1 MFYYFIIN
9 PSSSSGK
16 HKTLWREIKKQLEN
30 EKIAYKVA
38 ATKKTGDAKR
48 LAREESL
55 QVSEQNP
62 CTIVAIGGDGTVN
75 EVVNGLM
82 LSPFLSFGYIPTGSG
97 NDLARGLGL
106 SKEPLEALD
115 FILHPKEKKAVRI
128 GQVVTK
134 NSEEEEGEKRR
145 FVISSGAGFDAAV
158 CHHSIQSK
166 TKNMLNFLRIGKLTY
181 LFTALKLLMKY
192 PYTKAELV
200 LDNQNRKEYQ
210 RGILFSAF
218 MNTRYE
224 GGGFLFCPDAE
235 PCDDFLDICL
245 VEKIPKLMILC
256 VLPTAFFGKH
266 VIFKKVVHIERCKK
280 AVLTMEEA
288 VPIHT
293 DGENAGVKKIVE
305 VSLEEQPL
313 NFIIR

>member
-16 HKTLWREIKKQLEN
+16 HKTLWREIKEQLEKEEIN
-30 EKIAYKVA
+30 YKIA

-48 LAREESL
+48 LAREASL
-55 QVSEQNP
+55 QVSETNP

-75 EVVNGLM
+75 EVVNGLI

-106 SKEPLEALD
+106 SKEPLEALA

-128 GQVVTK
+128 GKIVTK
-134 NSEEEEGEKRR
+134 DNEEEEGEKRR
-145 FVISSGAGFDAAV
+145 FIISSGAGFDAAV

-166 TKNMLNFLRIGKLTY
+166 IKNMLNFLHFGKLTY

-210 RGILFSAF
+210 RGILFSVF

-224 GGGFLFCPDAE
+224 GGGFLFCPEAE

-245 VEKIPKLMILC
+245 VEKLPKLMILC

-266 VIFKKVVHIERCKK
+266 VIFKKMVHIERCKK

-293 DGENAGVKKIVE
+293 DGEKAEVKKVVE

>member
-16 HKTLWREIKKQLEN
+16 HKTLWREIKEQLEKEEIN
-30 EKIAYKVA
+30 YKIA

-48 LAREESL
+48 LAREASL
-55 QVSEQNP
+55 QVSETNP

-75 EVVNGLM
+75 EVVNGLI

-106 SKEPLEALD
+106 SKEPLEALA

-128 GQVVTK
+128 GKIVTK
-134 NSEEEEGEKRR
+134 DNEEEEGEKRR
-145 FVISSGAGFDAAV
+145 FIISSGAGFDAAV

-166 TKNMLNFLRIGKLTY
+166 IKNMLNFLHFGKLTY

-210 RGILFSAF
+210 RGILFSVF

-224 GGGFLFCPDAE
+224 GGGFLFCPEAE

-245 VEKIPKLMILC
+245 VEKLPKLMILC

-266 VIFKKVVHIERCKK
+266 VILKKMVHIERCKK

-288 VPIHT
+288 DRKSV
-293 DGENAGVKKIVE
+293 V
-305 VSLEEQPL
+305 
-313 NFIIR
+313 

>member
-16 HKTLWREIKKQLEN
+16 HKMLWREIKAQLEK
-30 EKIAYKVA
+30 EKINYKVA
-38 ATKKTGDAKR
+38 ATKKTGDAKH
-48 LAREESL
+48 LAREASL
-55 QVSEQNP
+55 QVSETNP
-62 CTIVAIGGDGTVN
+62 CTVVAIGGDGTVN
-75 EVVNGLM
+75 EVVNGLI

-106 SKEPLEALD
+106 SKEPLEALE
-115 FILHPKEKKAVRI
+115 FILHPQEKKAVRI
-128 GQVVTK
+128 GKIVTK
-134 NSEEEEGEKRR
+134 DNEKEEGEARR

-166 TKNMLNFLRIGKLTY
+166 TKNILNFFHLGKLTY

-192 PYTKAELV
+192 PYTKAELI

-224 GGGFLFCPDAE
+224 GGGFLFCPEAE

-266 VIFKKVVHIERCKK
+266 VIFKRVVHIERCKK
-280 AVLTMEEA
+280 AVLTIKEA

-293 DGENAGVKKIVE
+293 DGENAGVKKRVE
-305 VSLEEQPL
+305 VSLEEHPL

>member
-16 HKTLWREIKKQLEN
+16 HKTLWREIKEQLEKEEIN
-30 EKIAYKVA
+30 YKIA

-48 LAREESL
+48 LAREASL
-55 QVSEQNP
+55 QVSETNP

-75 EVVNGLM
+75 EVVNGLI

-106 SKEPLEALD
+106 SKEPLEALA

-128 GQVVTK
+128 GKIVTK
-134 NSEEEEGEKRR
+134 DNEEEEGEKRR
-145 FVISSGAGFDAAV
+145 FIISSGAGFDAAV

-166 TKNMLNFLRIGKLTY
+166 IKNMLNFLHFGKLTY

-210 RGILFSAF
+210 RGILFSVF

-224 GGGFLFCPDAE
+224 GGGFLFCPEAE

-245 VEKIPKLMILC
+245 VEKLPKLMILC

-266 VIFKKVVHIERCKK
+266 VIFKKMVHIEKYATVFLQQPC
-280 AVLTMEEA
+280 
-288 VPIHT
+288 T
-293 DGENAGVKKIVE
+293 DIGC
-305 VSLEEQPL
+305 
-313 NFIIR
+313 

>member
-1 MFYYFIIN
+1 M
-9 PSSSSGK
+9 
-16 HKTLWREIKKQLEN
+16 
-30 EKIAYKVA
+30 
-38 ATKKTGDAKR
+38 
-48 LAREESL
+48 
-55 QVSEQNP
+55 QVSETNP

-75 EVVNGLM
+75 EVVNGLI

-106 SKEPLEALD
+106 SKESLEALA

-134 NSEEEEGEKRR
+134 NSDEEEGEKRR
-145 FVISSGAGFDAAV
+145 FIISSGAGFDAAV

-166 TKNMLNFLRIGKLTY
+166 IKNMLNFLHFGKLTY

-224 GGGFLFCPDAE
+224 GGGFLFCPEAE

-245 VEKIPKLMILC
+245 VEKLPKLMILC

-266 VIFKKVVHIERCKK
+266 VIFKKMVHIEKYATVFLQQPC
-280 AVLTMEEA
+280 
-288 VPIHT
+288 T
-293 DGENAGVKKIVE
+293 DIGC
-305 VSLEEQPL
+305 
-313 NFIIR
+313 

>member
-16 HKTLWREIKKQLEN
+16 HKTLWREIKEQLEKEEIN
-30 EKIAYKVA
+30 YKIA

-48 LAREESL
+48 LAREASL
-55 QVSEQNP
+55 QVSETNP

-75 EVVNGLM
+75 EVVNGLI

-106 SKEPLEALD
+106 SKEPLEALA

-128 GQVVTK
+128 GKIVTK
-134 NSEEEEGEKRR
+134 DNEEEEGEKRR
-145 FVISSGAGFDAAV
+145 FIISSGAGFDAAV

-166 TKNMLNFLRIGKLTY
+166 IKNMLNFLHFGKLTY

-210 RGILFSAF
+210 RGILFSVF

-224 GGGFLFCPDAE
+224 GGGFLFCPEAE

-245 VEKIPKLMILC
+245 VEKLPKLMILC

-266 VIFKKVVHIERCKK
+266 VIFKKWYILK
-280 AVLTMEEA
+280 
-288 VPIHT
+288 
-293 DGENAGVKKIVE
+293 DVKR
-305 VSLEEQPL
+305 QY
-313 NFIIR
+313 

>member
-16 HKTLWREIKKQLEN
+16 HKTLWREIKEQLEKEEIN
-30 EKIAYKVA
+30 YKIA

-48 LAREESL
+48 LAREASL
-55 QVSEQNP
+55 QVSETNP

-75 EVVNGLM
+75 EVVNGLI

-106 SKEPLEALD
+106 SKEPLEALA

-128 GQVVTK
+128 GKIVTK
-134 NSEEEEGEKRR
+134 DNEEEEGEKRR
-145 FVISSGAGFDAAV
+145 FIISSGAGFDAAV

-166 TKNMLNFLRIGKLTY
+166 IKNMLNFLHFGKLTY
-181 LFTALKLLMKY
+181 LFMALKLLMKY

-210 RGILFSAF
+210 RGILFSVF

-224 GGGFLFCPDAE
+224 GGGFLFCPEAE

-245 VEKIPKLMILC
+245 VEKLPKLMILC

-266 VIFKKVVHIERCKK
+266 VIFKKMVHIERCKK

-293 DGENAGVKKIVE
+293 DGENAGVVE

>member
-16 HKTLWREIKKQLEN
+16 HKTLWREIKEQLEKEEIN
-30 EKIAYKVA
+30 YKIA

-48 LAREESL
+48 LAREASL
-55 QVSEQNP
+55 QVSETNP

-75 EVVNGLM
+75 EVVNGLI

-106 SKEPLEALD
+106 SKEPLEALA

-128 GQVVTK
+128 GKIVTK
-134 NSEEEEGEKRR
+134 DNEEEEGEKRR
-145 FVISSGAGFDAAV
+145 FIISSGAGFDAAV

-166 TKNMLNFLRIGKLTY
+166 IKNMLNFLHFGKLTY
-181 LFTALKLLMKY
+181 LFMALKLLMKY

-210 RGILFSAF
+210 RGILFSVF

-224 GGGFLFCPDAE
+224 GGGFLFCPEAE

-245 VEKIPKLMILC
+245 VEKLPKLMILC

-266 VIFKKVVHIERCKK
+266 VIFKKMVHIERCKK

-293 DGENAGVKKIVE
+293 DGEMQE
-305 VSLEEQPL
+305 
-313 NFIIR
+313 

>member
-16 HKTLWREIKKQLEN
+16 HKTLWREIKEQLEKEEIN
-30 EKIAYKVA
+30 YKIA

-48 LAREESL
+48 LAREASL
-55 QVSEQNP
+55 QVSETNP

-75 EVVNGLM
+75 EVVNGLI

-106 SKEPLEALD
+106 SKEPLEALA

-128 GQVVTK
+128 GKIVTK
-134 NSEEEEGEKRR
+134 DNEEEEGEKRR
-145 FVISSGAGFDAAV
+145 FIISSGAGFNAAV

-166 TKNMLNFLRIGKLTY
+166 IKNMLNFLHFGKLTY

-210 RGILFSAF
+210 RGILFSVF

-224 GGGFLFCPDAE
+224 GGGFLFCPEAE

-245 VEKIPKLMILC
+245 VEKLPKLMILC

-266 VIFKKVVHIERCKK
+266 VIFKKMVHIERCKK

-288 VPIHT
+288 VPIL
-293 DGENAGVKKIVE
+293 
-305 VSLEEQPL
+305 SL
-313 NFIIR
+313 IHI

>member
-16 HKTLWREIKKQLEN
+16 HKTLWREIKEQLEKEEIN
-30 EKIAYKVA
+30 YKIA

-48 LAREESL
+48 LAREASL
-55 QVSEQNP
+55 QVSETNP

-75 EVVNGLM
+75 EVVNGLI

-106 SKEPLEALD
+106 SKEPLEALA

-128 GQVVTK
+128 GKIVTK
-134 NSEEEEGEKRR
+134 DNEEEEGEKRR
-145 FVISSGAGFDAAV
+145 FIISSGAGFDAAV

-166 TKNMLNFLRIGKLTY
+166 IKNMLNFLHFGKLTY

-210 RGILFSAF
+210 RGILFSVF

-224 GGGFLFCPDAE
+224 GGGFLFCPEA
-235 PCDDFLDICL
+235 
-245 VEKIPKLMILC
+245 IP
-256 VLPTAFFGKH
+256 
-266 VIFKKVVHIERCKK
+266 
-280 AVLTMEEA
+280 
-288 VPIHT
+288 
-293 DGENAGVKKIVE
+293 
-305 VSLEEQPL
+305 
-313 NFIIR
+313 

>member
-16 HKTLWREIKKQLEN
+16 HRTLWREIKEQLEK
-30 EKIAYKVA
+30 EKVDYKVA

-48 LAREESL
+48 LAREASL
-55 QVSEQNP
+55 QASEQNP
-62 CTIVAIGGDGTVN
+62 CIIVAIGGDGTVN
-75 EVVNGLM
+75 EVVNGLI

-106 SKEPLEALD
+106 SKEPLEALA

-128 GQVVTK
+128 GQIVIK
-134 NSEEEEGEKRR
+134 NNEEEEGEKRR

-166 TKNMLNFLRIGKLTY
+166 TKNMLNFFHLGKLTY

-200 LDNQNRKEYQ
+200 LDNQEVKEYQ

-266 VIFKKVVHIERCKK
+266 VIFKRVVHIERCKQ
-280 AVLTMEEA
+280 AVLTIEEA

-293 DGENAGVKKIVE
+293 DGENAGVKKRVE
-305 VSLEEQPL
+305 VSLEKQPL
-313 NFIIR
+313 NFIVR

>member
-16 HKTLWREIKKQLEN
+16 HKTLWREIKEQLEKEEIN
-30 EKIAYKVA
+30 YKIA

-48 LAREESL
+48 LAREASL
-55 QVSEQNP
+55 QVSETNP

-75 EVVNGLM
+75 EVVNGLI

-106 SKEPLEALD
+106 SKEPLEALA

-128 GQVVTK
+128 GKIVTK
-134 NSEEEEGEKRR
+134 DNEEEEGEKRR
-145 FVISSGAGFDAAV
+145 FIISSGAGFDAAV

-166 TKNMLNFLRIGKLTY
+166 IKNMLNFLHFGKLTY

-210 RGILFSAF
+210 RGILFSVF

-224 GGGFLFCPDAE
+224 GGGFLFCPEAE

-245 VEKIPKLMILC
+245 VEKLPKLMILC

-266 VIFKKVVHIERCKK
+266 VIFKKMVHIERCKK

-293 DGENAGVKKIVE
+293 DGENAGVKTVLE

>member
-1 MFYYFIIN
+1 MAN
-9 PSSSSGK
+9 K
-16 HKTLWREIKKQLEN
+16 
-30 EKIAYKVA
+30 EKIDYLLLDIRELETLVA
-38 ATKKTGDAKR
+38 GMRDAEVYPVSFFGQTFDLTHKILKDLHALETAQIEMLR
-48 LAREESL
+48 KQMEEH
-55 QVSEQNP
+55 Q
-62 CTIVAIGGDGTVN
+62 
-75 EVVNGLM
+75 
-82 LSPFLSFGYIPTGSG
+82 
-97 NDLARGLGL
+97 
-106 SKEPLEALD
+106 AL
-115 FILHPKEKKAVRI
+115 
-128 GQVVTK
+128 
-134 NSEEEEGEKRR
+134 
-145 FVISSGAGFDAAV
+145 
-158 CHHSIQSK
+158 IQSIPPSVATPVQTVQEASIAAPAPIPAK
-166 TKNMLNFLRIGKLTY
+166 PEPVIQEQEIRQELPGEQGLPIKNMLNFLHFGKLTY

-210 RGILFSAF
+210 RGILFSVF

-224 GGGFLFCPDAE
+224 GGGFLFCPEAE

-245 VEKIPKLMILC
+245 VEKLPKLMILC

-266 VIFKKVVHIERCKK
+266 VIFKKMVHIERCKK

-293 DGENAGVKKIVE
+293 DGENAGVKKVVE